1 MLRSPGVTKYMFV
14 VVILNA
20 VSSDVSTILKQGET
34 RVFAQF
40 CGGKP
45 LNRRTKV
52 YYLSTMVEGKMD
64 PSHKIAAQ
72 QWIDFLRS
80 RVRKLFWLTVALWVL
95 RPRSSLHR
103 SSMLRRN
110 HFRSREILGTR

>member
-20 VSSDVSTILKQGET
+20 VSSDVSSILKQGET

-52 YYLSTMVEGKMD
+52 NYLSTMVEGKMD

-80 RVRKLFWLTVALWVL
+80 PSAQAILVAGGFVGATPAELAAPFVY
-95 RPRSSLHR
+95 P
-103 SSMLRRN
+103 
-110 HFRSREILGTR
+110 TP